1 MMVTASDTVGSR
13 PARRAPPASPYS
25 FKNRL
30 VLAIRHNGAG
40 YLFLSPWLI
49 GFFGLTLIPTLAS
62 LYLSFTDYDLLTP
75 PRWSGVANYDYA
87 FFQDE
92 RFRTTLVGQMRQ
104 HKEGGGK
111 RDAPAAPSG
120 GDEVRQHIA
129 AVGHLLAAPDACRE
143 EEIRCQDCGVRRPSV
158 VRPARNRHVARECP
172 DDRRKDARGRAEE
185 EP

>member
-1 MMVTASDTVGSR
+1 MAGEDARPPRKPAIRSRCIPGAAETMVTASDTVGSR
-13 PARRAPPASPYS
+13 TARRGPPASPYS

-30 VLAIRHNGAG
+30 VLAFRRNGAG

-92 RFRTTLVGQMRQ
+92 RFRTTL
-104 HKEGGGK
+104 
-111 RDAPAAPSG
+111 
-120 GDEVRQHIA
+120 
-129 AVGHLLAAPDACRE
+129 
-143 EEIRCQDCGVRRPSV
+143 GVTFTYVAWSV
-158 VRPARNRHVARECP
+158 PL
-172 DDRRKDARGRAEE
+172 
-185 EP
+185 